1 MRILVVNPQ
10 RIWAERIEARLKSA
24 GARVAVA
31 EDWGAG
37 QMLLDEAWPDVMVV
51 EDRILERNAPAM
63 VSALRRGEWMPLIVP
78 TAFRSLPADA
88 AHLSRRGDDALHRL
102 EMLVTRLLGVFES
115 VEQQLIR
122 VGRLT
127 IDLARKE
134 VVFAARRVPL
144 PPNQFRLLVY
154 LALNAGRVVEH
165 GELVREV
172 WGYAYANSDA
182 RELLKT
188 HVRQIR
194 RKLGWT
200 DDSTSYL
207 KSVRGFGY
215 ILAPP
220 SPGEKTGQ
228 AQ

>member
-1 MRILVVNPQ
+1 MRILVVNPHEL
-10 RIWAERIEARLKSA
+10 WAERVEARLKSA
-24 GARVAVA
+24 GARVWVA
-31 EDWGAG
+31 EDWTAG
-37 QMLLDEAWPDVMVV
+37 QRLLDEAWPDVVV
-51 EDRILERNAPAM
+51 IEARILERNASEVVP
-63 VSALRRGEWMPLIVP
+63 ALRRGEWMPLLVP
-78 TAFRSLPADA
+78 TTFGSLLADA
-88 AHLSRRGDDALHRL
+88 RHVSRRAEDTLHRL
-102 EMLVTRLLGVFES
+102 EMLVTRLQGAFES
-115 VEQQLIR
+115 VEHQSIR
-122 VGRLT
+122 VGKLT

-188 HVRQIR
+188 HIRQIR

-200 DDSTSYL
+200 EDSKSYL

-215 ILAPP
+215 LLGSEP
-220 SPGEKTGQ
+220 PGEDIDQ